1 MHSYF
6 LYLVPPLS
14 SFTNE
19 RGGLRGPR
27 RLRRLS
33 RDHLA
38 HLIKH
43 RGFNLVPRVCRRHPP
58 TPRKTTFTSSSMA
71 GAADSRRKKEGKGG
85 GGDEPGA
92 WRCVREDAHRPGDRS
107 PLTRSSGGKSVCR
120 SQRCHF
126 LFFIFLYLSFFS
138 FVSALPCFVGGSSRQ
153 RGATRGESPWL
164 PR

>member
-85 GGDEPGA
+85 GGRTRCMEMRPGRCSSA
-92 WRCVREDAHRPGDRS
+92 WRSLTVDTEFRWKIS
-107 PLTRSSGGKSVCR
+107 LPLATLPFLIFYFFLS
-120 SQRCHF
+120 
-126 LFFIFLYLSFFS
+126 LFFFICFRA
-138 FVSALPCFVGGSSRQ
+138 ALFCG
-153 RGATRGESPWL
+153 WL
-164 PR
+164 LPSERSHPR